1 MVPQMEDKHKYK
13 ENRSYCFQWGKNT
26 PNINIKTKN
35 NTIKHVT
42 AKRMLG
48 VILDEKLTFKYHI
61 KHICL
66 QARKSYSQLAAFP
79 NLLLSTLKTLYKSF
93 IRSKLEY
100 CCSVWGPK
108 LYLHSN
114 LQNIKSVQR
123 GALSLIL
130 RPFKSTTTI
139 AHESELNIPPID
151 IRLKQL
157 QAMECIKILR
167 KRDNPLKDTIMRI
180 RETPTAYLLPLEHLA
195 KVGKELLV
203 KISKTRIANISDVK
217 IEPEPMITSA
227 TTHNISIENICTKDK
242 RKDNNFIN
250 NQIQKF
256 PNDTIIIFTDGSC
269 QNNPGPTGA
278 GSLVFKDGINNPPI
292 KFGKAVSKLSTN
304 YHGELEAIL
313 LSLKYI
319 RTINLIGIKKV
330 HIFTDS
336 MSSIQ
341 AIISTKQQE

>member
-1 MVPQMEDKHKYK
+1 MEDKHKHK

-26 PNINIKTKN
+26 QNINLKTKN
-35 NTIKHVT
+35 NTIKQVT

-48 VILDEKLTFKYHI
+48 VILDEKLTFKDHI
-61 KHICL
+61 KHICM

-79 NLLLSTLKTLYKSF
+79 NLPLSTLKTLYKSF

-108 LYLHSN
+108 LHLHNN

-180 RETPTAYLLPLEHLA
+180 RETPTAYLSPLEHLA

-227 TTHNISIENICTKDK
+227 TTHNISIENICAKDK

-292 KFGKAVSKLSTN
+292 KFGKAVSKFSTN

-341 AIISTKQQE
+341 AITSTKQQE